1 MTYADREEA
10 YKAGLEGRSVHTPY
24 GDEYERGQRD
34 RKKKKKKHSLESDT
48 LGSGGVAGIV
58 GALLLVV
65 IVGFFAGVLL
75 AALMSVVATF
85 VVMLAARLPPRGE
98 ALGYRDAYKAT
109 FAAIFTWLAITLGL
123 VYAAWFAGEHL
134 SPGGLRNFAM
144 LAGTTSYAT
153 LGTLL
158 APPLSVLPTLDGM
171 PPLPSAPLGNLLNA
185 ANAAVLAPGMIVAV
199 AALRFGDADLG
210 WLRACIA
217 APVAVIT
224 GVLSSA
230 AVIYGVALLVQS
242 WPSG

>member
-1 MTYADREEA
+1 MRAARFTPRTGTSTS
-10 YKAGLEGRSVHTPY
+10 AGSAIGR
-24 GDEYERGQRD
+24 
-34 RKKKKKKHSLESDT
+34 KKKKHSLESDT

-75 AALMSVVATF
+75 AA
-85 VVMLAARLPPRGE
+85 RLPPRGD

-123 VYAAWFAGEHL
+123 VYAAWYAGEHL
-134 SPGGLRNFAM
+134 SPGGLRDFAM

-199 AALRFGDADLG
+199 AALRFGDADFG

-217 APVAVIT
+217 APVTVIT

-242 WPSG
+242 WPVG